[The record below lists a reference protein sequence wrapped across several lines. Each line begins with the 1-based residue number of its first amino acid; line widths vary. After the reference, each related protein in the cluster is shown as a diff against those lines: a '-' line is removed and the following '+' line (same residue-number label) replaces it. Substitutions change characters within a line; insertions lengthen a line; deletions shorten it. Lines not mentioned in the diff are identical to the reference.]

1 MRIILDQEDFVKLTR
16 GEVIKKESVEIALS
30 DIGYYKMIDILE
42 HNLIGSDEQLE
53 FRKKHQIK
61 DPDNAA
67 FLEKL
72 KANLNRLKNEKN

>member
-1 MRIILDQEDFVKLTR
+1 MRIILDCEDFEKLTR

-30 DIGYYKMIDILE
+30 DIGYYNMIEILE
-42 HNLIGSDEQLE
+42 QNLIGSDEQLE
-53 FRKKHQIK
+53 FRKKHQLR

-72 KANLNRLKNEKN
+72 RSDLKKLKK

>member
-1 MRIILDQEDFVKLTR
+1 MRIVLDQDDFDKLSR

-42 HNLIGSDEQLE
+42 NNLVGSDEQLE
-53 FRKKHQIK
+53 FRKKHQIL

-67 FLEKL
+67 FLQKL
-72 KANLNRLKNEKN
+72 RADLLRLKKK

>member
-1 MRIILDQEDFVKLTR
+1 MRIVLDQDDFDKLSR

-42 HNLIGSDEQLE
+42 HNLYGSDEQLE
-53 FRKKHQIK
+53 FRRKHQIL

-72 KANLNRLKNEKN
+72 RADLLRLKK